1 MSSPSIVLLDRSSV
15 RAAVLRS
22 WGYGVFATDHVVEV
36 CLRWRPDDC
45 AALVIGPLIAWREI
59 ATLCE
64 WVKTNY
70 AEAPI
75 LLLSERRLR
84 RCPAH
89 VDKVVPSRPPQAL
102 LECLRIL
109 LPGIADQ
116 PIRTLAGARSG
127 SGYAG
132 AVVSTPV
139 QNSPHLRFKIP
150 HLKDQE
156 CVSLA
161 PGAAEARAAFWRWG
175 GAELG
180 AKESASADPVP
191 PSCSRPPISPA
202 RRRSFSR

>member
-89 VDKVVPSRPPQAL
+89 VDKVVPSRAPQAL

-127 SGYAG
+127 SGHAG
-132 AVVSTPV
+132 AVAGRTSYMATNSGRVSGTATTGEDTTTVPRKSV
-139 QNSPHLRFKIP
+139 ARSTAGSL
-150 HLKDQE
+150 
-156 CVSLA
+156 VS
-161 PGAAEARAAFWRWG
+161 
-175 GAELG
+175 
-180 AKESASADPVP
+180 V
-191 PSCSRPPISPA
+191 
-202 RRRSFSR
+202 RR